1 MAWAK
6 AVLLSSCAFLR
17 APAEDEEEILPEE
30 EAQPAVEDDPR
41 VFLGNITQVNEAGRF
56 VLIKTPVNQR
66 LQEGIPLQSFNETG
80 MSAELDRISTKRAT
94 IY

>member
-6 AVLLSSCAFLR
+6 AVLLSSCAFWR
-17 APAEDEEEILPEE
+17 APAEEEEILPEE

-66 LQEGIPLQSFNETG
+66 VQEGVPLQSFNETG